1 MVGEIT
7 VRYCPICKEDT
18 ENQEGNYRVR
28 VIDGRYFHLESSF
41 EDARKK
47 LSAGFNYFVLEE
59 KSGVVAHGAAAEYIN
74 TEEAEPIF
82 EQLFAKRVR
91 SQRCSQ
97 CGHLIKLPRFP

>member
-47 LSAGFNYFVLEE
+47 LSDGFRNFVAENQA
-59 KSGVVAHGAAAEYIN
+59 GVVAQGTAAEYIN
-74 TEEAEPIF
+74 TEEAEPIYH
-82 EQLFAKRVR
+82 QLFAKRVR
-91 SQRCSQ
+91 AFKCSE
-97 CGHLIKLPRFP
+97 CNHLIPLPRFP